1 MRGYLHIVLHL
12 HPALGFVNACFF
24 LQDINEI
31 IAEDI

>member
-12 HPALGFVNACFF
+12 HLVGLRERMLF
-24 LQDINEI
+24 LQDINVI